1 MTNTPKSGLHQTLTA
16 TNDVLQGY
24 DTMLPRADAEIAGV
38 IAELTTMHRRH
49 ANALEQRLA
58 ALGESGEDDGSL
70 QGTMNAAVVTL
81 RDWITGLDESS
92 LDAVLRGEKAVM
104 DIYDDAMTDWSSS
117 DDPETAA
124 LLGTQFKEIS
134 EQVARLANR

>member
-1 MTNTPKSGLHQTLTA
+1 MTNTPTAGLHQTLTA

-24 DTMLPRADAEIAGV
+24 DTMLARAKAEIVSV
-38 IAELTTMHRRH
+38 IADLTTMHRRH

-58 ALGESGEDDGSL
+58 TLDESGDDDESL

-81 RDWITGLDESS
+81 RDWLTGLDESS
-92 LDAVLRGEKAVM
+92 LDAVRRGEKALL
-104 DIYDDAMTDWSSS
+104 DIYDDAMTDWSSL

-124 LLGTQFKEIS
+124 VLETQFKEIS
-134 EQVARLANR
+134 EQSARLAKR